1 MNEKEIIIKL
11 LTIATKQQKI
21 IHKLAQDDT
30 VRYQSARERH
40 SLDHIDPNEDYLK
53 RAVDTAAANAGVKTP
68 VSAFVKTYTG
78 NKNNNTNIEGT
89 YTVIIS
95 GMSSADN
102 ALKQNFI
109 KTYQN
114 QIKSQKPD
122 LDGKVSVLF
131 A

>member
-1 MNEKEIIIKL
+1 MNEKEIILKL
-11 LTIATKQQKI
+11 LAIASKQQKV
-21 IHKLAQDDT
+21 IHKLAQ
-30 VRYQSARERH
+30 SSPLAMAG
-40 SLDHIDPNEDYLK
+40 SDPNEDYLK

-68 VSAFVKTYTG
+68 ISAIIRAYAG
-78 NKNNNTNIEGT
+78 DKNNNTNIEGT

-95 GMSSADN
+95 GMSQVDN

-109 KTYQN
+109 NTYKN

>member
-1 MNEKEIIIKL
+1 MNEKEVITKL
-11 LTIATKQQKI
+11 LAIAIKQQKV
-21 IHKLAQDDT
+21 IHRLAQAAPLAM
-30 VRYQSARERH
+30 VGS
-40 SLDHIDPNEDYLK
+40 DPNEDYLRK
-53 RAVDTAAANAGVKTP
+53 AVSAAATNAGVRTP
-68 VSAFVKTYTG
+68 ISAFVKSYAG
-78 NKNNNTNIEGT
+78 DQKNNTNVEGT

-95 GMSSADN
+95 GMEQADN